1 MSVVPVTR
9 GHHHVVSAGHE
20 LAALSATEALEN
32 GGNAIDAGVAAILT
46 LGVVY
51 SDQVSVAGVAPMIV
65 RLAKTGE
72 VVTIAGVGA
81 ILTLGVVY
89 SDQVSVA
96 GVAPMIVRLA
106 KTGEVVTIAGV
117 GGWPRALDA
126 DEFIARHGGAIPLGV
141 RRTVVPAAPDACIQ
155 ALERWGTMTFRD
167 VAARAVRYAS
177 RGFPRHPVMLDYV
190 RRYAEDY
197 RRWPENTAIW
207 MPGGAVPEPGTR
219 LVQADLGR
227 VLQFLCDEERA
238 AGGDRLAGLA
248 AVRRAFYRGDIAHR
262 IVAHQRE
269 NGGLLSAADLES
281 FRCQVL
287 PSLSRCFR
295 LGGEAVEVHS
305 CGAWCQ
311 GPFLLEALALAEA
324 ADMRALGHGTDGY
337 LHAVAEILKLALADR
352 EGYLGDPD
360 FVDVP
365 TDTLIG
371 RAYAA
376 ERCKAIDPAKAAAGM
391 PRPGRITGRAA
402 YVPPAAASAAAV
414 GPAPDTS
421 IVCVI
426 DGEGNA
432 LSATPSDTS
441 WDVPVVPGCGFAVSS
456 RGAQSWAVRGH
467 PSCLAPGKRPRLT
480 PNPCL
485 ALAPGRWIMPFGT
498 PGGDT
503 QIQANLQVLLNHLAF
518 GMALQDA
525 VEAPRLV
532 THSHPDSF
540 APHDAHPGL
549 TTLEGRIDAATS
561 DRLAARGHRIE
572 RLEDWTHWT
581 GGVCAVRK
589 DLETGLIEGAADPR
603 RWSQALGW

>member
-9 GHHHVVSAGHE
+9 GHHYLVSTGHE
-20 LAALSATEALEN
+20 LAAQAAFEVLEN

-65 RLAKTGE
+65 RLAE
-72 VVTIAGVGA
+72 
-81 ILTLGVVY
+81 
-89 SDQVSVA
+89 
-96 GVAPMIVRLA
+96 
-106 KTGEVVTIAGV
+106 TGEVVTIAGV

-126 DEFIARHGGAIPLGV
+126 DAFIARHGGAIPLGV

-167 VAARAVRYAS
+167 VAARAVRYAAE
-177 RGFPRHPVMLDYV
+177 GFPRHRVMLDYV
-190 RRYAEDY
+190 DKYADDF
-197 RRWPENTAIW
+197 RQWPENVAIW
-207 MPGGAVPEPGTR
+207 MPGGDVPAPGER

-227 VLQFLCDEERA
+227 TLQFLCDEERA

-248 AVRRAFYRGDIAHR
+248 AVRHAFYRGDIAGA
-262 IVAHQRE
+262 ILAHQRD
-269 NGGLLSAADLES
+269 NDGLLAADDLES
-281 FRCQVL
+281 FRCRIV
-287 PSLSRCFR
+287 PSVSRRFR
-295 LGGEAVEVHS
+295 FNGEAVEVHT

-311 GPFLLEALALAEA
+311 GPFLLEALAIAEA
-324 ADMRALGHGTDGY
+324 ADIGAEGHGSDAY
-337 LHAVAEILKLALADR
+337 LHAVAETLKLTFADR

-365 TDTLIG
+365 VDTLIG
-371 RAYAA
+371 DAYAA
-376 ERCKAIDPAKAAAGM
+376 ERSTAIDPRKASPGM
-391 PRPGRITGRAA
+391 PRPGRIAGHEA
-402 YVPPAAASAAAV
+402 YVPPTDVCSAPLKP
-414 GPAPDTS
+414 PADTS

-426 DGEGNA
+426 DGDGNA
-432 LSATPSDTS
+432 LCSTPSDTS
-441 WDVPVVPGCGFAVSS
+441 WDTPVVPGTGLAVSS
-456 RGAQSWAVRGH
+456 RGAQSRAVRGH

-485 ALAPGRWIMPFGT
+485 ALSPGRWVMPFGT

-503 QIQANLQVLLNHLAF
+503 QIQANLQTLLAHLAF
-518 GMALQDA
+518 GLGLQDA

-540 APHDAHPGL
+540 APHAARPGL
-549 TTLEGRIDAATS
+549 VTLEGRIDDATG
-561 DRLAARGHRIE
+561 DALAARGHRVE
-572 RLEDWTHWT
+572 RLSDWSHWT

-589 DLETGLIEGAADPR
+589 DLETGEIEGAADPR
-603 RWSQALGW
+603 RMSRALGW